1 MQKLLQNL
9 KVPALL
15 AALLMSPFAL
25 AQQAPPPE
33 GQQGQPPQGQPPQG
47 QPPEG
52 QPPAAEPPPMQQ
64 QQAPSVD
71 VSDAQIDQFAEAYME
86 VAELRETYTDQIVQ
100 AEDAERATE
109 LQQEANSKMI
119 EAVESTGLTVAEY
132 NSIAEAMDAD
142 PELRE
147 RIIEHLEG

>member
-1 MQKLLQNL
+1 MQKLLQSL
-9 KVPALL
+9 KVPAML

-33 GQQGQPPQGQPPQG
+33 GQPPQGQPPQ
-47 QPPEG
+47 G

-71 VSDAQIDQFAEAYME
+71 VSDTQVQQFADAYLE